1 MKNKLFKSIWL
12 TVGAN
17 LVMAGSP
24 FVFAADSTTAKNPIF
39 HVEKILQA
47 VIAGKSRSSK
57 NALRDKYR
65 HPAQTLS
72 FFGLKNNMT
81 VVELWPGRGWYT
93 EILAPYL
100 KDKGHY
106 IAAGFEIKKN
116 PLGVKKAPSKYRQKL
131 ASQPEFYA
139 NVKITELGAHKQEM
153 GKDGTAD
160 MVLSFRNLHNWMGS
174 GYEDKVFDAA
184 FKALKVGGVFGIT
197 EHKARPN
204 QPVDNRA
211 KSGYVD
217 LDLVI
222 KMAEK
227 AGFKLAAQSDINKNK
242 LDTKNHPKGVWSLPP
257 TLAGKMKDR
266 AKYLAIGE
274 SDRMTLKF
282 IKPLKLN

>member
-12 TVGAN
+12 TVGAS
-17 LVMAGSP
+17 LLMLSFP
-24 FVFAADSTTAKNPIF
+24 SVFAGGVAMPRSPIF
-39 HVEKILQA
+39 HVEQDLQA
-47 VIAGKSRSSK
+47 IISGKSRSPK
-57 NALRDKYR
+57 NTLRDKYR

-81 VVELWPGRGWYT
+81 VVELWPGGGWYT

-106 IAAGFEIKKN
+106 IAAGFE
-116 PLGVKKAPSKYRQKL
+116 VKKAPSKFQQKL

-139 NVKITELGAHKQEM
+139 NVKITELGSHKQEM
-153 GKDGTAD
+153 GSDGTAD
-160 MVLSFRNLHNWMGS
+160 MVLSFRNLHNWMSS
-174 GYEDKVFDAA
+174 GYEDKVFNAA
-184 FKALKVGGVFGIT
+184 FKALKAGGVFGIT

-204 QPVDNRA
+204 EPIDSRA

-227 AGFKLAAQSDINKNK
+227 AGFKLAAQSDINANK
-242 LDTKNHPKGVWSLPP
+242 LDAKNHPKGVWSLPP
-257 TLAGKMKDR
+257 TLAGKMENR

-282 IKPLKLN
+282 IKPLKK